1 MSNAFIAFLVAIGS
15 GVWIYRKFMKY
26 TGGNNQNSIIGAT
39 VSGVIIFI
47 VMLTLLGFIPE

>member
-26 TGGNNQNSIIGAT
+26 TGGNNQNSIIGAI